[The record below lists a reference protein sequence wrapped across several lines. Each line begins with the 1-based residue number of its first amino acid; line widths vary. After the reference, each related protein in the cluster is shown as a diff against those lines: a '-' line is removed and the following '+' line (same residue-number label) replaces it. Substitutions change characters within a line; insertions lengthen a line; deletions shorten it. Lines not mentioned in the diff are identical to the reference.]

1 MVPLSADLPD
11 DEHDDRARRVRP
23 RRDPQFGE
31 GRRLREEDGRRPGRR
46 GVGQLRVRDHRVLP
60 HPRRQARRAAA
71 WGDARWSGTEAHERD
86 RHGRLGP
93 RLLDRHV
100 RQGWPGRAEVFLREA
115 QSGTVETKDGE
126 IEVVIARGERGLGV
140 RVLDGERMGFA
151 HSSDL
156 AAAGI
161 EACVEQSRRMS
172 RITEPDADLGIASR
186 ALDVADLAIYHAGLE
201 RRALADRGA
210 IALAVEKAARGA
222 DPRITHFRKT
232 SYLDAEVTTIIA
244 TTTGVRAS
252 YRETTCGAM
261 TSPVATS
268 NGERQIGYHGEGAR
282 RLEDLDP
289 AAIGARAAK
298 RATEKLGAKPFATQK
313 LPVVLDPWMAQSL
326 LGAIAPL
333 FSADNVLK
341 GRSLFANKVGSKV
354 ANERVTIVDDARRKG
369 GLRSAPF
376 DGEGTPTTTRTLMD
390 KGVLRGYLTN
400 MKTANK
406 MSTSSSGNARRGSY
420 ASPSRIGPSNF
431 YVEAG
436 VDDPKAM
443 VARLDRALAVTSGGT

>member
-1 MVPLSADLPD
+1 MTQRLSNDEVIDRALSAL
-11 DEHDDRARRVRP
+11 RSAGAR
-23 RRDPQFGE
+23 
-31 GRRLREEDGRRPGRR
+31 
-46 GVGQLRVRDHRVLP
+46 
-60 HPRRQARRAAA
+60 
-71 WGDARWSGTEAHERD
+71 T
-86 RHGRLGP
+86 
-93 RLLDRHV
+93 
-100 RQGWPGRAEVFLREA
+100 AEVFLREA

-172 RITEPDADLGIASR
+172 RITEPDADLRIASR

-298 RATEKLGAKPFATQK
+298 RATDKLGAKPFATQK

-376 DGEGTPTTTRTLMD
+376 DGEGTPTTTRTLVD

-431 YVEAG
+431 YIQAG
-436 VDDPKAM
+436 VDDPKTM
-443 VARLDRALAVTSGGT
+443 VARLDRALAVTSLLNLHTIDPVSGEFSLGATGTFLEKGAPVHPVQGITIAGNLTDLLSSVVSVGTDLVFGPSGLGSPTLLISELSIGGT